1 MQTTPDELTYFIGD
15 WSTTDRRRIRQA
27 VKAFETRWRTSSDR
41 TSRIDE
47 AFWVV
52 VQESPSWGP
61 YYFAHR
67 LGTCD
72 SLTGR
77 SADELADIIEES
89 AHEL

>member
-1 MQTTPDELTYFIGD
+1 MVPTPDDLIHFVGD
-15 WSTTDRRRIRQA
+15 WPTTERGRIRQA
-27 VKAFETRWRTSSDR
+27 VKAFETQWRTSADR
-41 TSRIDE
+41 SSTIDE

-77 SADELADIIEES
+77 SAPELADIIEAS
-89 AHEL
+89 AQEL